1 MEVLVLWRH
10 DGEIELDRVGLCR
23 CTATGGRR
31 KRVRGRVSP
40 SQSPQTACEGDG
52 GDGECRRGEV
62 GVGCRVSLSRV
73 LTVTAV
79 QNSGAKAPLVS
90 YRLGL

>member
-10 DGEIELDRVGLCR
+10 DGEIELARVGLC
-23 CTATGGRR
+23 
-31 KRVRGRVSP
+31 
-40 SQSPQTACEGDG
+40 CEGDG